1 VPSKVIN
8 LCTYAA
14 TVSTSDLI
22 ETALYKAAPQ
32 FLSKELMKLI
42 DSGESSS
49 PKAAQDSKVCD
60 FEAVST
66 FESGFQQRLSR
77 LERTR
82 SS

>member
-1 VPSKVIN
+1 MPSKVIN

-82 SS
+82 SG

>member
-82 SS
+82 SG

>member
-1 VPSKVIN
+1 MPSKVIN

-22 ETALYKAAPQ
+22 ETAFHKAAPQ

-82 SS
+82 SG